1 MDSSERGHF
10 GLIPQVNAG
19 GVFSCSP
26 RDDYAKSFNEGKV
39 SNQPLN
45 FFILTTP
52 F

>member
-26 RDDYAKSFNEGKV
+26 RDDYAKLFNEGKV